1 MLISELIEQVRGDLR
16 TLGELGGP
24 ETAATAERLGAALG
38 PALQKHFL
46 DALNEVIQEF
56 NLHDAAPLSLNLEGD
71 EIHLTRLVPAG
82 VEAAPPTPSPGEYSA
97 RIALRLSDELKENI
111 EGLATDVGS
120 SVNSWIVR
128 TLERSVR
135 GDTPGTSLKGRN
147 QLRGKGRA

>member
-1 MLISELIEQVRGDLR
+1 MLISELIEQIRDDLVA
-16 TLGELGGP
+16 LGELGGP
-24 ETAATAERLGAALG
+24 ETSAIAGRLGAALG

-46 DALNEVIQEF
+46 DSLNEVIQEF
-56 NLHDAAPLSLNLEGD
+56 NLQDGAPLSLHLEGD
-71 EIHLTRLVPAG
+71 EVRLTRLVPAG
-82 VEAAPPTPSPGEYSA
+82 AEEAPAPSPGDYSA

-135 GDTPGTSLKGRN
+135 GDSLGPTFKGRN

>member
-24 ETAATAERLGAALG
+24 ETAATAERLGAALE

-56 NLHDAAPLSLNLEGD
+56 NLRDGAPLSLNLEGD
-71 EIHLTRLVPAG
+71 EVRLTRLVPVGA
-82 VEAAPPTPSPGEYSA
+82 EESAPAPTPGEYSA
-97 RIALRLSDELKENI
+97 RIALRLSDELKESI

-135 GDTPGTSLKGRN
+135 SDSPSSFKGRN
-147 QLRGKGRA
+147 QLRGRGRA